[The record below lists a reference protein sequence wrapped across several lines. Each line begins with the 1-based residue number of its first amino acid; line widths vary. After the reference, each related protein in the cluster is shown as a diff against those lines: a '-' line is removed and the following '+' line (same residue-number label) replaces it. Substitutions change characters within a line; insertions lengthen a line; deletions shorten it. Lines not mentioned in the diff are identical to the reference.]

1 MEAMQLIMAQ
11 IASKET
17 HFLWCSMSKWEI
29 DHDILVG
36 FLSEII
42 GVVLFS
48 KRG

>member
-11 IASKET
+11 IASNET
-17 HFLWCSMSKWEI
+17 RHLRCSISKWEI
-29 DHDILVG
+29 DQDVLVA